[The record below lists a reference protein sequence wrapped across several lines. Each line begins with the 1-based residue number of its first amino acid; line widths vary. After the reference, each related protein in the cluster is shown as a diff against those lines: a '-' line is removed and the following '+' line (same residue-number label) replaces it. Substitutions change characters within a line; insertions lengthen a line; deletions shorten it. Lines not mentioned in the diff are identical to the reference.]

1 MLDSFKHQLKD
12 FGRELGC
19 IWKSLSEGWHALSGR
34 SSDPLARF
42 FRNNKDITSPVNG
55 ALAAC
60 RRWSKLAGE
69 VTGKIIMARPETPDM
84 EQKYCHVMVEGNVIY
99 LSVEKHLASRTH
111 GVLYSIMERACGA
124 FGRTLHRRVDVD
136 QAASR
141 CTKGV
146 SSARRPKAGNE
157 SSKTITLS

>member
-1 MLDSFKHQLKD
+1 MLDSFKHRLKD
-12 FGRELGC
+12 FGREPGC
-19 IWKSLSEGWHALSGR
+19 IWKSFSEGWHALSGR

-42 FRNNKDITSPVNG
+42 FRNNKDMTSPVSG

-69 VTGKIIMARPETPDM
+69 VTGKIIMARPETPAM
-84 EQKYCHVMVEGNVIY
+84 EQRYCHVMVEGNVIY
-99 LSVEKHLASRTH
+99 LSVEKHSAGRTH
-111 GVLYSIMERACGA
+111 GVLYSIME
-124 FGRTLHRRVDVD
+124 HRRVDVD

-146 SSARRPKAGNE
+146 SSARRPEAGGE
-157 SSKTITLS
+157 SSKTIPQS

>member
-1 MLDSFKHQLKD
+1 MLDSFKHRLKNL
-12 FGRELGC
+12 GREPGS
-19 IWKSLSEGWHALSGR
+19 IWESLSGGWHALSGR

-42 FRNNKDITSPVNG
+42 FRNNKDMTSPVSG

-69 VTGKIIMARPETPDM
+69 VTGKIIMTRTQTPAM
-84 EQKYCHVMVEGNVIY
+84 EQRYCHVMVEGNVIY
-99 LSVEKHLASRTH
+99 LSVEKHSAGRTH

-146 SSARRPKAGNE
+146 SSARRPEAGGE
-157 SSKTITLS
+157 SSKTIPQS